1 MFLILGYTIAVL
13 VLLHTLT
20 LCAIVKRKK
29 PPPPAAATPPRRK
42 PEEVLVSSA
51 FQSRLEDLASE
62 AMAVR
67 FGSRSTPS
75 KPPRQPKPPPE
86 EKRRTVA
93 DENLAARFSRVG
105 RTMSLA
111 AESSLQRLHSG
122 VAFVG
127 GNEPSTPSRPRG
139 VSTVRTPTPSR
150 ELGVSR
156 LFGAVP
162 AEAYVSPHELEEL
175 AAIDSPDNAHRWM
188 ALEGAAWSVR
198 GVNYLAD
205 RKKVPSATGSQLL
218 AVEVFSSSTAI
229 TNAAGRKGAPTMRS
243 LAGRCATP
251 LETVFVLNLMLPF
264 AGASRHVVLY
274 FGVHAPA
281 DASDP
286 AAVARRRFFDGD
298 DAHRDKT
305 FKLVSRV
312 AEGPFMVRM
321 AMPVKPAIT
330 GKTVEQHYTRDDKAG
345 YFECALDVTKDRT
358 AARVLQIVAPA
369 SRSLV
374 IDVCV
379 IIEGTRTDE
388 LPEMAIGSARLSRID
403 LSDASAKSL

>member
-1 MFLILGYTIAVL
+1 MFFFLGYTIAL
-13 VLLHTLT
+13 LALLHTLT
-20 LCAIVKRKK
+20 LCVIVKRKK
-29 PPPPAAATPPRRK
+29 AAPPPAAATPPRKAK

-62 AMAVR
+62 AMASR
-67 FGSRSTPS
+67 FGSRSTPTKES
-75 KPPRQPKPPPE
+75 KSASE
-86 EKRRTVA
+86 ELRMTVE
-93 DENLAARFSRVG
+93 DENLAERFSRVG
-105 RTMSLA
+105 RTISLA
-111 AESSLQRLHSG
+111 AESSLQRLS
-122 VAFVG
+122 VSLVG
-127 GNEPSTPSRPRG
+127 DNEPSTPSQPRG

-150 ELGVSR
+150 ESLGGVSR

-162 AEAYVSPHELEEL
+162 TEEYVSPHELEEL

-188 ALEGAAWSVR
+188 ALEGDVWSVR
-198 GVNYLAD
+198 GANYLVD

-218 AVEVFSSSTAI
+218 AVEVFSSPTAI
-229 TNAAGRKGAPTMRS
+229 TNAAGRKGAPPMRS
-243 LAGRCATP
+243 LAARCTTP

-274 FGVHAPA
+274 FGVYQPA
-281 DASDP
+281 NASDP

-298 DAHRDKT
+298 DVYRDKT

-388 LPEMAIGSARLSRID
+388 LPEMVIGSARLSRID
-403 LSDASAKSL
+403 LSDASAKPL